1 MKLTSDRPA
10 TLPNIAPKDV
20 FTRALVGVDGSP
32 ESLEATRQASVL
44 LESGGEL
51 TLLAAFGISPAL
63 VGGTGWG
70 IPSYL
75 DTDQQRSL
83 AESGIKSACAATGGA
98 PAKTKVLFG
107 TSWEALLEEARCDSA
122 TVIALGAH
130 GASRAQGI
138 ALGATTTE
146 VVHKATCPVLVARSA
161 DDGFP
166 RRIVVGVDGSP
177 HSAAAYA
184 VAQHLS
190 GRFGAELWPVFA
202 RGGKGIDERLVAT
215 IVGHRYEG
223 LPDKPVKALLAASA
237 DADLVI
243 VGSRGLHGLR
253 SLGSVSERVAH
264 QAVSSVLIVRDGDS
278 G

>member
-10 TLPNIAPKDV
+10 TLPNVAPKDV

-32 ESLEATRQASVL
+32 ESLEAARQASVL

-51 TLLAAFGISPAL
+51 TVLAAFGISPAL
-63 VGGTGWG
+63 VGGNAFGA
-70 IPSYL
+70 PSYL
-75 DTDQQRSL
+75 DTDLQRTA
-83 AESGIKSACAATGGA
+83 AESAIENACAATGGA
-98 PAKTKVLFG
+98 SANTKVLFG
-107 TSWEALLEEARCDSA
+107 TSWEALLEEAASEGA
-122 TVIALGAH
+122 TMIALGAH

-138 ALGATTTE
+138 ALGGTTTE

-161 DDGFP
+161 DTAFP

-184 VAQHLS
+184 VAKHLS
-190 GRFGAELWPVFA
+190 ERFGAELWPVFA

-237 DADLVI
+237 DADLMV

-253 SLGSVSERVAH
+253 SVGSVSERVAH
-264 QAVSSVLIVRDGDS
+264 QAASSVLIVRDGDS

>member
-1 MKLTSDRPA
+1 MMLADMNVTSPA
-10 TLPNIAPKDV
+10 TVAAENV
-20 FTRALVGVDGSP
+20 FRRVLVGVDDSP
-32 ESLEATRQASVL
+32 EGREAARQASVL
-44 LESGGEL
+44 LEPSGEL
-51 TLLAAFGISPAL
+51 SLLAAFGISPAL
-63 VGGTGWG
+63 VGGSAWG
-70 IPSYL
+70 VPSYL
-75 DTDQQRSL
+75 DTEIERAV
-83 AESGIKSACAATGGA
+83 AESALGGARMAIGGA
-98 PAKTKVLFG
+98 PAQTKMVYG
-107 TSWEALLEEARCDSA
+107 TSWEALLKAAKSDNA

-130 GASRAQGI
+130 GGGRAQGI

-161 DDGFP
+161 GEAFP

-184 VAQHLS
+184 AATDLS
-190 GRFGAELWPVFA
+190 RRFGAELWPVFA
-202 RGGKGIDERLVAT
+202 RGGKGVDERLVAT

-237 DADLVI
+237 EADLLV
-243 VGSRGLHGLR
+243 VGSRGLHGFR

-264 QAVSSVLIVRDGDS
+264 QAASSVLIVRDGHS